1 MTTLSEVRPSWVTRV
16 FGAKLLGW
24 LALLGLSAA
33 FLNGGITKAMD
44 FTGAVAE
51 MKHFGLWPPALVAVL
66 TITLELGAPAL
77 ILCGICRWAGA
88 LALAGFTLCTAFLA
102 HRFWELAP
110 PERFMEANA
119 FFDHMGLIGGLL
131 FVAWHELRCS
141 GARDEGRG
149 SVSALNWNPPHRQH
163 RRS

>member
-1 MTTLSEVRPSWVTRV
+1 MTTPSEVRSSWITRV
-16 FGAKLLGW
+16 FSAKLLEW
-24 LALLGLSAA
+24 LALLGLCAA
-33 FLNGGITKAMD
+33 FLNGGISKAMD

-51 MKHFGLWPPALVAVL
+51 MAHFGLWPPGLVAVL

-77 ILCGICRWAGA
+77 ILCGIYRWAGA
-88 LALAGFTLCTAFLA
+88 LTLAGFTLCTAFLA

-119 FFDHMGLIGGLL
+119 FFDHMGLLGGLL
-131 FVAWHELRCS
+131 FVAWHELRCP

-149 SVSALNWNPPHRQH
+149 SYSALNRNPQHGQHHRL
-163 RRS
+163 